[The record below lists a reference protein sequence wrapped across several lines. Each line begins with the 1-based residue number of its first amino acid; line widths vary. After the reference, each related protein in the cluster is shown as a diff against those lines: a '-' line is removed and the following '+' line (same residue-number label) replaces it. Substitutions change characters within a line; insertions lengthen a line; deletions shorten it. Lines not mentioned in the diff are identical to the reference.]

1 MDKVHIEKLPLVLFL
16 LIIIFSLVIPFAI
29 SRNTALAEEP
39 ELSEIRANMEEL
51 ADLLDLVNI
60 EYIDA
65 VSDGKVINQDLYD
78 ESVFYTTTASET
90 FNDIKQSLLTIAA
103 AQTLEVENDL
113 KKMSTLVQNK
123 ADTPQVSDTLRH
135 AKQKLQEIFVTSGGT
150 IDPIDGW
157 TYIDSINELLDRLI
171 MNYSEGSYE
180 EARSLAREAY
190 FDNFESIRADI
201 AEDNKELMETI
212 ENKLRVE
219 LVDMI
224 DDRRPTGEIESYV
237 EQVKADLQEAKS
249 VVTPEFS
256 TAALVMI
263 ILMIGVLIMSRTRT
277 ISGPWHKS

>member
-1 MDKVHIEKLPLVLFL
+1 MNHYPMDKVHIEKLLLVLFL

-190 FDNFESIRADI
+190 
-201 AEDNKELMETI
+201 
-212 ENKLRVE
+212 LRQFRVH
-219 LVDMI
+219 
-224 DDRRPTGEIESYV
+224 
-237 EQVKADLQEAKS
+237 
-249 VVTPEFS
+249 
-256 TAALVMI
+256 
-263 ILMIGVLIMSRTRT
+263 
-277 ISGPWHKS
+277 SG